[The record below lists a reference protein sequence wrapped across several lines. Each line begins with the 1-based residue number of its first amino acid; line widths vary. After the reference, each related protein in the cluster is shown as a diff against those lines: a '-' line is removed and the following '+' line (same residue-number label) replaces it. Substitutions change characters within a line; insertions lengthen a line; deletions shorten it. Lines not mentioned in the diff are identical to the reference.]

1 MASTKDGNAKA
12 RPMFEKAIA
21 LDPKYAAAYAGLGR
35 NYFIGWILG
44 FDPDPNG
51 LERALHLEQQ
61 AVALDDS
68 LAVAHSVLA
77 EVYSLKAQND
87 QAVTE
92 AQQAIALDPNSA
104 SGYFELAKIL
114 NNDFKLAEALAAV
127 DKAMRLDPRNPDN
140 YLFVQGYAY
149 THLGRWNEAIA
160 DFKRYLVHYPDFL
173 WAHVIVTLDYVAL
186 GDGEAT
192 QTETAEIQRAIA
204 VNPNSAMNYGMLALA
219 LNAQGRPA
227 EALAAVDKAL
237 HFDPHNS
244 DNFSDMY
251 FYQQGR
257 AYTLLGRSA
266 EAIPDIKP
274 YLVRDPNDFWAR
286 TYLAADYMELGQDD
300 AGRAEVAEIL
310 RLDPQ
315 FTVDTIFPTAG
326 LQHKALPAQI
336 DRFRA
341 DLHKAGTP

>member
-1 MASTKDGNAKA
+1 
-12 RPMFEKAIA
+12 
-21 LDPKYAAAYAGLGR
+21 
-35 NYFIGWILG
+35 
-44 FDPDPNG
+44 
-51 LERALHLEQQ
+51 
-61 AVALDDS
+61 
-68 LAVAHSVLA
+68 
-77 EVYSLKAQND
+77 
-87 QAVTE
+87 
-92 AQQAIALDPNSA
+92 
-104 SGYFELAKIL
+104 
-114 NNDFKLAEALAAV
+114 
-127 DKAMRLDPRNPDN
+127 
-140 YLFVQGYAY
+140 
-149 THLGRWNEAIA
+149 
-160 DFKRYLVHYPDFL
+160 
-173 WAHVIVTLDYVAL
+173 
-186 GDGEAT
+186 
-192 QTETAEIQRAIA
+192 
-204 VNPNSAMNYGMLALA
+204 MNYGMLALA

-286 TYLAADYMELGQDD
+286 AYLAADYMELGQDD

-310 RLDPQ
+310 KLDPQ
-315 FTVDTIFPTAG
+315 LTVDTIFPTAG

-341 DLHKAGTP
+341 DLHKAGMP

>member
-1 MASTKDGNAKA
+1 MA
-12 RPMFEKAIA
+12 
-21 LDPKYAAAYAGLGR
+21 
-35 NYFIGWILG
+35 
-44 FDPDPNG
+44 
-51 LERALHLEQQ
+51 QQ

-77 EVYSLKAQND
+77 SVYGQQGQND
-87 QAVTE
+87 QAVAE
-92 AQQAIALDPNSA
+92 AERAIALDPNSA
-104 SGYFELAKIL
+104 SGYFALAHALI
-114 NNDFKLAEALAAV
+114 DQFKLIDALAAI
-127 DKAMRLDPRNPDN
+127 DNAIRLDPRNSDN

-149 THLGRWNEAIA
+149 THLGRWNEAVA

-173 WAHVIVTLDYVAL
+173 WAHVFATLDYDAL
-186 GDGEAT
+186 GDSDDA
-192 QTETAEIQRAIA
+192 QAETAEIERAIA
-204 VNPNSAMNYGMLALA
+204 ANPNSAMHYFMLALA
-219 LNAQGRPA
+219 LNNQGRA
-227 EALAAVDKAL
+227 IEALVAADKAVS
-237 HFDPHNS
+237 FDPHNS
-244 DNFSDMY
+244 DGYTDLY

-266 EAIPDIKP
+266 EAIPAIKP

-286 TYLAADYMELGQDD
+286 AYLAADYMELGQDD

-315 FTVDTIFPTAG
+315 LTVDTFFPVVG

-341 DLHKAGTP
+341 DLLKAGLK